1 MKTVSN
7 TSPLIAFAK
16 LDRFDLL
23 CTLVGIILV
32 PETVYRECLDNCTF
46 PERLRFEYAH
56 DHYFT
61 LVNVKQTDA
70 QFSRKLGKGEQEA
83 LTLAI
88 QEHADLLLMDD
99 RKGYNEAQ
107 ERGLTVAST
116 RAILKI
122 AEERQCIPS
131 YDTVEQEL
139 RKRSFFVSRY

>member
-1 MKTVSN
+1 MKSVSN

-23 CTLVGIILV
+23 HTLLGNILV
-32 PETVYRECLDNCTF
+32 PEAVYRECLDNSTF

-61 LVNVKQTDA
+61 VMNVTQRDI
-70 QFSRKLGKGEQEA
+70 QFSRKLGKGEEGA

-107 ERGLTVAST
+107 DHGITVAST

-122 AEERQCIPS
+122 AEERQYIPS

-139 RKRSFFVSRY
+139 RKRSFFVPRY